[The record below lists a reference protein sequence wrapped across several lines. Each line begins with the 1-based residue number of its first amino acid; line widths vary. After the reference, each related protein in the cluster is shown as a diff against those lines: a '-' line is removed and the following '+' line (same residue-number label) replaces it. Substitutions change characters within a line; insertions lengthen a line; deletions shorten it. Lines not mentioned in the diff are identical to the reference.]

1 MKVTCY
7 LFFKQVLKVHIIS
20 SAFQGL
26 ILDLSIFFRFSS
38 DFRYQI
44 FDSLILL
51 INSRLRIKVA
61 SKTVGELKIHYPNSP
76 ARIINQNVLSSNIGM
91 DYTKRMD
98 SMIGL
103 ENLSF
108 EC

>member
-1 MKVTCY
+1 M
-7 LFFKQVLKVHIIS
+7 LFFLKQVLEVHIVS
-20 SAFQGL
+20 SAFRRL
-26 ILDLSIFFRFSS
+26 ILDVSIFFRFSS

-44 FDSLILL
+44 FDGLILL

-61 SKTVGELKIHYPNSP
+61 SKIVGELKVHYPNSP
-76 ARIINQNVLSSNIGM
+76 ARIINQNVLSSNICM

-98 SMIGL
+98 SIISL

-108 EC
+108 ECWIQT